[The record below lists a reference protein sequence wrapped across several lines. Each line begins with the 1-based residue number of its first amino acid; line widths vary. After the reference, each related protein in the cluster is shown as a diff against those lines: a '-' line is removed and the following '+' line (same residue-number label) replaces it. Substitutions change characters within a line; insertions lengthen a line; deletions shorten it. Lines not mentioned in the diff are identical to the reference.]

1 MLPLLAG
8 AAGAAGMKLAQ
19 GAFNND
25 DEEAK
30 KLALQKLSSN
40 FASQMGSPFGGAA
53 APPPEA
59 PNPLM
64 EAGSAAGESLI
75 GGALADKK
83 PGAEEPEWW
92 KSAARGALGAR

>member
-30 KLALQKLSSN
+30 KR
-40 FASQMGSPFGGAA
+40 AA
-53 APPPEA
+53 AG
-59 PNPLM
+59 N
-64 EAGSAAGESLI
+64 
-75 GGALADKK
+75 ALLT
-83 PGAEEPEWW
+83 G
-92 KSAARGALGAR
+92 